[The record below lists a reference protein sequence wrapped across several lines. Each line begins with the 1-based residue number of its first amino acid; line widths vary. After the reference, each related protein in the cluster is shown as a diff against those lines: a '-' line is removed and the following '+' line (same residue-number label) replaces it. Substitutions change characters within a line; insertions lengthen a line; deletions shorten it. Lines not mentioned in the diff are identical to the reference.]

1 MKGQFKKG
9 TKDLCTLFVPFFLG
23 HLAEEVWKWVKSR
36 ARWRRAA
43 KIGVLLHSDK
53 KFFLKCKC
61 SLFTTGKLT
70 AENNLFWFV
79 ARLLSN
85 SQLKAFIT
93 FFLSSRFVLPFYSE
107 EAVKRSGNPNV
118 MMKNPSEMES
128 QVYSKAKTKVSVLD
142 MRIKFLVELQFVGYI
157 FNQTLTY

>member
-1 MKGQFKKG
+1 M
-9 TKDLCTLFVPFFLG
+9 
-23 HLAEEVWKWVKSR
+23 
-36 ARWRRAA
+36 
-43 KIGVLLHSDK
+43 
-53 KFFLKCKC
+53 
-61 SLFTTGKLT
+61 T